1 MNSCSLVLEVTDHL
15 MRHFLT
21 CRHNQTLPLLARLSW
36 MPNSMMGQVPNWF
49 KSGNFFIGD
58 LSWGTFFLVLAVNT
72 SILLVKLGVSTF
84 SSSGIVLFLATGRL
98 SGRHCG
104 LCRNAWQLELVMA
117 IGKWHGF
124 IHDMLCSL
132 VLVWKALVYARNR
145 PRVVPIFPQGVS
157 LTVIE
162 YYQNCLWSNHQ
173 LGSRLN
179 ITKIRILSFS
189 GLAIARKMHSWK
201 GE

>member
-1 MNSCSLVLEVTDHL
+1 MNSRSLVLEVTDHL

-36 MPNSMMGQVPNWF
+36 MPNNMMGQVPNWF
-49 KSGNFFIGD
+49 KSGNFFIEAPS
-58 LSWGTFFLVLAVNT
+58 SWYLLLTLAYFLWNSGSLHFLLQVLY
-72 SILLVKLGVSTF
+72 S
-84 SSSGIVLFLATGRL
+84 
-98 SGRHCG
+98 
-104 LCRNAWQLELVMA
+104 
-117 IGKWHGF
+117 
-124 IHDMLCSL
+124 
-132 VLVWKALVYARNR
+132 RNR